1 MGIVLQAA
9 HLHGHHTNSQPP
21 NSVIPPGRPPPTK
34 ENNRKE
40 DGHRIQPL
48 PASRARSRI
57 LRAFEPAANEEGG
70 VEGGGGEVVTR
81 ADGGGGHGGDKEG
94 AGARD
99 EGRFEGTRKDWMS
112 PLLISLWLPL
122 IL

>member
-1 MGIVLQAA
+1 MGLSCRQLTCTDTTQI
-9 HLHGHHTNSQPP
+9 P
-21 NSVIPPGRPPPTK
+21 NLVIPPVEPPPTK

-40 DGHRIQPL
+40 DGHRFQSL

-57 LRAFEPAANEEGG
+57 FCAFEPAANEEGG
-70 VEGGGGEVVTR
+70 VEGGVGKVVTR
-81 ADGGGGHGGDKEG
+81 ADGGGGHGGDEEG

>member
-57 LRAFEPAANEEGG
+57 FCAFEPAANEEGG

-94 AGARD
+94 LD
-99 EGRFEGTRKDWMS
+99 ESSLDF
-112 PLLISLWLPL
+112 PLVAIDSVIIVNNPYLLQC
-122 IL
+122 